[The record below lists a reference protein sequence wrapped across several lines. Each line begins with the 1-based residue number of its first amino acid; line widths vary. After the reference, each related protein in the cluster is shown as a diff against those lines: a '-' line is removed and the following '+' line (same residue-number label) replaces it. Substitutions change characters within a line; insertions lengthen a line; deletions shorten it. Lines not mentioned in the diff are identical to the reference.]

1 MKLSTILF
9 LTLLSGADMQAQTL
23 QPAPR
28 LVVNITVDQLR
39 TDYIEHFAP
48 LYGEGGFRKLLE
60 HGRVYEAASYPFAP
74 VDRASAI
81 ASIATGTTPH
91 YNNIVATQWLDRNTL
106 RPIFCTDDKEF
117 GTSPHNMA
125 TSTVADELKISTK
138 GAAIVYSVAQV
149 KDAAVLSAEIGRA

>member
-60 HGRVYEAASYPFAP
+60 QGRVYEAASYPFAP
-74 VDRASAI
+74 VDR
-81 ASIATGTTPH
+81 
-91 YNNIVATQWLDRNTL
+91 L
-106 RPIFCTDDKEF
+106 RP
-117 GTSPHNMA
+117 
-125 TSTVADELKISTK
+125 L
-138 GAAIVYSVAQV
+138 
-149 KDAAVLSAEIGRA
+149 RR